1 MTAQTRDSALQK
13 KQSVTEA
20 NLICDRKALELHR
33 RRALR
38 WPHRTMFLHEIA
50 ATECKERIRDINR
63 DFREVF
69 LVTGFP
75 DFWGAEFPNAEISTD
90 SELLEFEE
98 RKYDLAIHALALHWA
113 NDPIGQLV
121 QCRLALKSDGL
132 LIAAMFGGS
141 TLTELRQCIAEAEAE
156 TFGGISPRV
165 APMAEIRDVGGLLQR
180 AGFALPVA
188 DSVSVPV
195 EYRNVRAL
203 VADLRS
209 MGETNA
215 LAQRSERYSTKRMFE
230 ETERIYAKKFAGA
243 GNRIRATFEIIF
255 LTGWVPSANQQQ
267 PLRPGSAK
275 ARLSDALE
283 AAGKNQ

>member
-1 MTAQTRDSALQK
+1 M
-13 KQSVTEA
+13 
-20 NLICDRKALELHR
+20 ICDRKALELR
-33 RRALR
+33 RSRALQR
-38 WPHRTMFLHEIA
+38 SRRTMFLHEIA
-50 ATECKERIRDINR
+50 AAECQERLKDINR
-63 DFREVF
+63 DFRDIFV
-69 LVTGFP
+69 VAGFP
-75 DFWGAEFPNAEISTD
+75 DYWNEAFPNATISTD

-141 TLTELRQCIAEAEAE
+141 TLTELRQSIAEAESEAL
-156 TFGGISPRV
+156 GGISPRV
-165 APMAEIRDVGGLLQR
+165 APMAEIRDAGGLLQR

-188 DSVSVPV
+188 DSVTVPV
-195 EYRNVRAL
+195 EYRSVRAL
-203 VADLRS
+203 VDDLRS

-215 LAQRSERYSTKRMFE
+215 LAQRSERFATKRLFE
-230 ETERIYAKKFAGA
+230 ETERIYAEKFAGA

-267 PLRPGSAK
+267 PLRPGSAQ

-283 AAGKNQ
+283 TEEKRL